1 MMSRLTVAIAART
14 APLMERIRNEPVAV
28 ATGASM
34 ALGLAASFGLPISP
48 DQKLELG
55 GAFVA
60 AANWWA
66 RSKVVST
73 NRLVQGSVTQSA
85 AGAPVTITAPN
96 GNTTT
101 IGATQ

>member
-1 MMSRLTVAIAART
+1 MSRLIVALAART
-14 APLMERIRNEPVAV
+14 APLTERIRNEPVAV

-34 ALGLAASFGLPISP
+34 ALGLAASFGLPITP

-60 AANWWA
+60 VANWWA

-73 NRLVQGSVTQSA
+73 NKLVKGAVMQSA
-85 AGAPVTITAPN
+85 AGSPVTLTAPN
-96 GNTTT
+96 GDTTT
-101 IGATQ
+101 IGGTP